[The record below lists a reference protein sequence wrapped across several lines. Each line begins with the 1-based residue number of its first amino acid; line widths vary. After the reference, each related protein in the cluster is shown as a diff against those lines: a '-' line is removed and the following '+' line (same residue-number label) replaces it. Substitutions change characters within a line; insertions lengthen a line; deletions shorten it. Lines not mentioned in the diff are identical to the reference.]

1 MSPVDKGVTLTK
13 NLDKTILEF
22 SESANLEVFT
32 LTVTG
37 IYTYETETYSK
48 SISQTYS
55 VKSLFTTEFLSF
67 EATESATSD
76 EYKFNI
82 A

>member
-1 MSPVDKGVTLTK
+1 MSPVDSGVTLTK
-13 NLDKTILEF
+13 LLDKTKIAF
-22 SESANLEVFT
+22 SASANLEVFT

-37 IYTYETETYSK
+37 TYTYETETYSK

-67 EATESATSD
+67 EVTESATS
-76 EYKFNI
+76 ENYEFKI